1 MLEIAPKGSKRIKDC
16 HSLSLVVIGVNN
28 RTMPLNLF
36 ESFAVPA
43 DNLPK
48 TLVDVKS
55 RRHVSEAV
63 VLSTCNRTEIY
74 VFAEKFH
81 GAYQDVRDFLSDLSD
96 LPAEDFSDYLYV
108 HYEDEAIRHLFSV
121 TCGLDSAVVGENE
134 IQHQVKVAWKKAQE
148 ENTCGPIINAAFR
161 RALEVGKRVRT
172 QTGLSKNTPSIARAV
187 VDMAAEHL
195 NGLQAKKV
203 LLLGAGEM
211 GEGMATSLYENEIG
225 EIIFA
230 NRNLDNAR
238 KLASTSGSKAIAI
251 EEIPKYLNEV
261 DLFISSTAAP
271 EALFNSEQ
279 LLNESDRKDQKN
291 LLIIDIAIPRDIDPA
306 VADVKGV
313 TLLDM
318 DNLRDFAEPSR
329 VQRETDLVIVRKVI
343 SEETNRFLDQQSARK
358 VAPLI
363 TEFRDSAEEIRQ
375 IELKR
380 FEARLANLSDDQR
393 NAIESLTQG
402 ILGKILHDPTV
413 SLNEAAGSPRGER
426 LADALRELF
435 NL

>member
-1 MLEIAPKGSKRIKDC
+1 
-16 HSLSLVVIGVNN
+16 
-28 RTMPLNLF
+28 MPLNLF

-96 LPAEDFSDYLYV
+96 LPAEDFNDYLYV

-211 GEGMATSLYENEIG
+211 GEGMATSLYENDVG

-279 LLNESDRKDQKN
+279 LLNESDRKNQKN
-291 LLIIDIAIPRDIDPA
+291 LLIIDIAIPRDIDPS
-306 VADVKGV
+306 VADVTGV

>member
-1 MLEIAPKGSKRIKDC
+1 
-16 HSLSLVVIGVNN
+16 
-28 RTMPLNLF
+28 MPLNLF

-81 GAYQDVRDFLSDLSD
+81 GAYQDVRDFLSDLSE
-96 LPAEDFSDYLYV
+96 LPAEDFNDYLYV

-211 GEGMATSLYENEIG
+211 GEGMAPSLYENDIG

-279 LLNESDRKDQKN
+279 LLNESDRKNQKN
-291 LLIIDIAIPRDIDPA
+291 LLIIDIAIPRDIDPS
-306 VADVKGV
+306 VADVTGV

>member
-1 MLEIAPKGSKRIKDC
+1 
-16 HSLSLVVIGVNN
+16 
-28 RTMPLNLF
+28 MPLNLF

-96 LPAEDFSDYLYV
+96 LPAEDFNDYLYV

-211 GEGMATSLYENEIG
+211 GEGMATSLYENDVG

-306 VADVKGV
+306 VADVTGV

>member
-1 MLEIAPKGSKRIKDC
+1 
-16 HSLSLVVIGVNN
+16 
-28 RTMPLNLF
+28 MPLNLF

-279 LLNESDRKDQKN
+279 LLNESDRKNQKN
-291 LLIIDIAIPRDIDPA
+291 LLIIDIAIPRDIDPS
-306 VADVKGV
+306 VADVTGV

>member
-1 MLEIAPKGSKRIKDC
+1 
-16 HSLSLVVIGVNN
+16 
-28 RTMPLNLF
+28 MPLNLF

-96 LPAEDFSDYLYV
+96 LPAEDFNDYLYV

-211 GEGMATSLYENEIG
+211 GEGMATSLYENDIG

-251 EEIPKYLNEV
+251 EEIP
-261 DLFISSTAAP
+261 
-271 EALFNSEQ
+271 
-279 LLNESDRKDQKN
+279 
-291 LLIIDIAIPRDIDPA
+291 
-306 VADVKGV
+306 
-313 TLLDM
+313 
-318 DNLRDFAEPSR
+318 
-329 VQRETDLVIVRKVI
+329 
-343 SEETNRFLDQQSARK
+343 
-358 VAPLI
+358 
-363 TEFRDSAEEIRQ
+363 
-375 IELKR
+375 
-380 FEARLANLSDDQR
+380 
-393 NAIESLTQG
+393 
-402 ILGKILHDPTV
+402 
-413 SLNEAAGSPRGER
+413 
-426 LADALRELF
+426 
-435 NL
+435 

>member
-291 LLIIDIAIPRDIDPA
+291 LLIIDIAIPRDIDPS
-306 VADVKGV
+306 VADVTGV

>member
-1 MLEIAPKGSKRIKDC
+1 
-16 HSLSLVVIGVNN
+16 
-28 RTMPLNLF
+28 MPLNLF

-96 LPAEDFSDYLYV
+96 LPAEDFNDYLYV

-211 GEGMATSLYENEIG
+211 AEGMATSLYENDVG

-279 LLNESDRKDQKN
+279 LLNESDRKNQKN

-306 VADVKGV
+306 VADVTGV

>member
-1 MLEIAPKGSKRIKDC
+1 
-16 HSLSLVVIGVNN
+16 
-28 RTMPLNLF
+28 MPLNLF

>member
-1 MLEIAPKGSKRIKDC
+1 
-16 HSLSLVVIGVNN
+16 
-28 RTMPLNLF
+28 MPLNLF

-96 LPAEDFSDYLYV
+96 LPAEDFNDYLYV

-211 GEGMATSLYENEIG
+211 AEGMATSLYENEIG

-279 LLNESDRKDQKN
+279 LLNEPDRKDQKN

-306 VADVKGV
+306 VADVTGV

>member
-1 MLEIAPKGSKRIKDC
+1 
-16 HSLSLVVIGVNN
+16 
-28 RTMPLNLF
+28 MPLNLF

-96 LPAEDFSDYLYV
+96 LPAEDFNDYLYV

-211 GEGMATSLYENEIG
+211 GEGMATSLYENDIG

-279 LLNESDRKDQKN
+279 LLNESDRKNQKN

-306 VADVKGV
+306 VADVTGV

>member
-1 MLEIAPKGSKRIKDC
+1 
-16 HSLSLVVIGVNN
+16 
-28 RTMPLNLF
+28 MPLNLF

-96 LPAEDFSDYLYV
+96 LPPEDFNDYLYV

-211 GEGMATSLYENEIG
+211 AEGMATSLYENEIG

-238 KLASTSGSKAIAI
+238 KLASTSGNKAIAI

-279 LLNESDRKDQKN
+279 LLNESDRKNQKN

-306 VADVKGV
+306 VADVTGV

>member
-1 MLEIAPKGSKRIKDC
+1 
-16 HSLSLVVIGVNN
+16 
-28 RTMPLNLF
+28 
-36 ESFAVPA
+36 
-43 DNLPK
+43 
-48 TLVDVKS
+48 
-55 RRHVSEAV
+55 
-63 VLSTCNRTEIY
+63 
-74 VFAEKFH
+74 
-81 GAYQDVRDFLSDLSD
+81 
-96 LPAEDFSDYLYV
+96 
-108 HYEDEAIRHLFSV
+108 
-121 TCGLDSAVVGENE
+121 
-134 IQHQVKVAWKKAQE
+134 
-148 ENTCGPIINAAFR
+148 
-161 RALEVGKRVRT
+161 
-172 QTGLSKNTPSIARAV
+172 
-187 VDMAAEHL
+187 MA
-195 NGLQAKKV
+195 
-203 LLLGAGEM
+203 
-211 GEGMATSLYENEIG
+211 EGMATSLYENEIG

-306 VADVKGV
+306 VADVTGV

-329 VQRETDLVIVRKVI
+329 VQRETDLVIVGKVI

>member
-1 MLEIAPKGSKRIKDC
+1 MLEIDPKGSKRIKDC

-96 LPAEDFSDYLYV
+96 LPAEDFNDYLYV

-211 GEGMATSLYENEIG
+211 GEGMATSLYENDIG

-279 LLNESDRKDQKN
+279 LLNESDRKNQKN
-291 LLIIDIAIPRDIDPA
+291 LLIIDIAIPRDIDPS
-306 VADVKGV
+306 VADVTGV

>member
-96 LPAEDFSDYLYV
+96 LPAEDFNDYLYV

-211 GEGMATSLYENEIG
+211 AEGMATSLYENEIG

-306 VADVKGV
+306 VADVTGV

-329 VQRETDLVIVRKVI
+329 VQRETDLVIVGKVI

>member
-36 ESFAVPA
+36 EYFAVPA

-96 LPAEDFSDYLYV
+96 LPAEDFNDYLYV

-211 GEGMATSLYENEIG
+211 AEGMATSLYKNEIG

-238 KLASTSGSKAIAI
+238 KLASTSGSKAIPI

-279 LLNESDRKDQKN
+279 LLNEPDRKDQKN

-306 VADVKGV
+306 VADVTGV

>member
-96 LPAEDFSDYLYV
+96 LPAEDFNDYLYV

-211 GEGMATSLYENEIG
+211 AEGMATSLYENEIG

-306 VADVKGV
+306 VADVTGV

>member
-1 MLEIAPKGSKRIKDC
+1 M
-16 HSLSLVVIGVNN
+16 
-28 RTMPLNLF
+28 
-36 ESFAVPA
+36 
-43 DNLPK
+43 
-48 TLVDVKS
+48 
-55 RRHVSEAV
+55 
-63 VLSTCNRTEIY
+63 
-74 VFAEKFH
+74 
-81 GAYQDVRDFLSDLSD
+81 
-96 LPAEDFSDYLYV
+96 
-108 HYEDEAIRHLFSV
+108 
-121 TCGLDSAVVGENE
+121 
-134 IQHQVKVAWKKAQE
+134 
-148 ENTCGPIINAAFR
+148 
-161 RALEVGKRVRT
+161 
-172 QTGLSKNTPSIARAV
+172 
-187 VDMAAEHL
+187 
-195 NGLQAKKV
+195 
-203 LLLGAGEM
+203 
-211 GEGMATSLYENEIG
+211 
-225 EIIFA
+225 
-230 NRNLDNAR
+230 
-238 KLASTSGSKAIAI
+238 
-251 EEIPKYLNEV
+251 
-261 DLFISSTAAP
+261 
-271 EALFNSEQ
+271 
-279 LLNESDRKDQKN
+279 
-291 LLIIDIAIPRDIDPA
+291 IIDIAIPRDIDPS
-306 VADVKGV
+306 VADVTGV